1 MDGFSSIKRNFSW
14 LLVLVSSAMVLLG
27 CIVHGTMHIN
37 DVRDRLHSQAQNMT
51 QLLMGTASRHLV
63 FNSPDDLTIALSH
76 LNAVPFVQHVHV
88 YRKQSEAS
96 VGHFFAS
103 YNREGLAPIP
113 SRIDRIQAM
122 PDGVVTLS
130 ERYVE
135 IARPIY
141 IGDRVRGY
149 IYLRGSRAE
158 LNAAWTSVLLS
169 SFFIVLLAAVL
180 TWMVSLRLRQMFTR
194 PLDEAVSRIQQIA
207 RDKDYSIR
215 LPDTHLEE
223 LNRLSTAFN
232 MLLGRVQQHINRQ
245 QQAEQQASELNAELE
260 RQVSQRTM
268 ALKESNA
275 ELLKTLE
282 TVHQYQ
288 SQLVEAEKM
297 SSLGDMVAGIAHEV
311 NTPVG
316 LVITSASLLQD
327 KLQVMQQ
334 KFDERKVSSQ
344 DFERFLAACRE
355 NLLLISRNIERT
367 ADLIT
372 RFRQLA
378 MDQFAEEIRS
388 FNVNTFCEDVTSS
401 LYSRFPELK
410 NHELNMTCAPDLVV
424 SSHPGPIHQIVSQLV
439 QNSLQ
444 HAFEPHD
451 KGHISIAIDCV
462 DENTLQLTY
471 QDDGVGI
478 PEDIGRRAFDP
489 FITTKRG
496 TGAAGLGLHLVYN
509 LVTQVLNGRIDMQS
523 TRDEGTTFVIRFPIG
538 ECDQRN

>member
-1 MDGFSSIKRNFSW
+1 MAGFSSVKRNFSW

-27 CIVHGTMHIN
+27 CIVHGAMQIHE
-37 DVRDRLHSQAQNMT
+37 VRDRLHSQAQNMT
-51 QLLMGTASRHLV
+51 QLLIGTASRHLV

-88 YRKQSEAS
+88 YRKQSETS
-96 VGHFFAS
+96 IGHFFAS

-113 SRIDRIQAM
+113 SRIDRIQGM
-122 PDGVVTLS
+122 PDGEVAVTD
-130 ERYVE
+130 RYLE

-141 IGDRVRGY
+141 IGERIRGY
-149 IYLRGSRAE
+149 IYLRGSRDE
-158 LNAAWTSVLLS
+158 LNAAWTGVMLT
-169 SFFIVLLAAVL
+169 SFFIVLVAALL
-180 TWMVSLRLRQMFTR
+180 TWLVSLRLRLLFTR
-194 PLDEAVSRIQQIA
+194 PLDEAVDRIQQIA

-223 LNRLSTAFN
+223 LDRLSTAFN

-245 QQAEQQASELNAELE
+245 QQAEQQASELNTELE

-268 ALKESNA
+268 ALKESNE

-297 SSLGDMVAGIAHEV
+297 SSLGDMVAGIAHEM

-334 KFDERKVSSQ
+334 KFEDRKVSSQ
-344 DFERFLAACRE
+344 DFERFLTACRE
-355 NLLLISRNIERT
+355 NLRLISRNTERT

-378 MDQFAEEIRS
+378 MDQFAEDIRS
-388 FNVNTFCEDVTSS
+388 FNVNTFCEDVVSS

-410 NHELNMTCAPDLVV
+410 NHKLTMDCAPDLTV
-424 SSHPGPIHQIVSQLV
+424 SSHPGPIHQIINQLV

-444 HAFEPHD
+444 HAFEGHD
-451 KGHISIAIDCV
+451 KGHIAIAIDCAG
-462 DENTLQLTY
+462 ENTLQLTY

-478 PEDIGRRAFDP
+478 PEDLGRRAFDP

-509 LVTQVLNGRIDMQS
+509 LVTQVLDGRIDMRS
-523 TRDEGTTFVIRFPIG
+523 SREGGTTFVIRFPAQG
-538 ECDQRN
+538 CDKRN